1 MSLVFTGDCPLRNA
15 THFEPLCKDTP
26 TSDPM
31 KQEGVQCFQV
41 YIACRFYIVEIL
53 THFIFD
59 ALYQSICIDLSN
71 KRTVSMAPTSHVDYR
86 GPRV

>member
-1 MSLVFTGDCPLRNA
+1 MSLVFTGDCPLRNV

-59 ALYQSICIDLSN
+59 SLYQSICTDL
-71 KRTVSMAPTSHVDYR
+71 
-86 GPRV
+86 